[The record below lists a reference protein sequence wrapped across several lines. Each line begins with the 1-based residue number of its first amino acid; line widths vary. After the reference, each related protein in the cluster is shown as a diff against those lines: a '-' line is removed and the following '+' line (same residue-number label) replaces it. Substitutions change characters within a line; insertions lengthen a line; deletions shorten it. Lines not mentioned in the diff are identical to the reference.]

1 MNSNSNDNDPYDIIV
16 LSENFVGDSSDS
28 EDTIVTDS
36 ESLVTFDF
44 SSNMNESGYWNDET
58 FNISLTD
65 LLDPPNDMTISRGN
79 GREIKVAETLERID
93 DKLDAII
100 TRVEMVE
107 QALCE
112 NLEIK
117 QKLDG
122 LPSLEDLIHQKQ
134 MIDTIRQSGDD

>member
-112 NLEIK
+112 NPEVK
-117 QKLDG
+117 QKLNE

>member
-1 MNSNSNDNDPYDIIV
+1 MNSNSNDPYDIIV

-112 NLEIK
+112 NPEVK
-117 QKLDG
+117 QKLNE